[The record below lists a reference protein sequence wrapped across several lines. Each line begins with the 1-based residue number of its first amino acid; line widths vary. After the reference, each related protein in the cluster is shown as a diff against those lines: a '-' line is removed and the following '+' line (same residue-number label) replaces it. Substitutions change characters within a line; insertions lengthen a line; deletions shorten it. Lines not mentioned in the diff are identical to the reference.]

1 MHSTPQDK
9 DMEQK
14 KALFATDTSVRD
26 EIDVSIAAKAY
37 EAAEAVFMSRYVNK
51 TEKNLASDCGD
62 GVVLQVRN
70 DISPE
75 DFEAYASEELASNPN
90 AKISEIAGN
99 RFVSVPLSDG
109 YRYASYFP
117 SRKQARMVSAAS
129 GELMPEQLGEKEH
142 YKGPKTVTQIA
153 PNDEAK
159 NFGMCYVFSLGEGHF
174 LIYDGLGDRGGDE
187 QKIYETMLSATPE
200 GQKPVIDAW
209 ILTHPHFDHTAGV
222 YKFATRYANDV
233 TVKNFVMNMAAGHR
247 FPMRLWYEI
256 SANYA
261 CWIEGT
267 LRSFPDAKVW
277 KAHTGQTFSVGDA
290 RVEVLYTQEEF
301 HGVEM
306 PVNDTSLVTRVFISG
321 KSLIFPADIS
331 GAEEC
336 QWIHDIYGSYLKSDY
351 YQLAHHAWDTDVLRF
366 YYDIDP
372 EHMLWPLRARDWD
385 RETMWTFPAT
395 KVYVEEMNA
404 GKRIFHIAR
413 GENITLPL

>member
-1 MHSTPQDK
+1 
-9 DMEQK
+9 MEQK
-14 KALFATDTSVRD
+14 KALFATDASVRD
-26 EIDVSIAAKAY
+26 EMDVEVAAKAY
-37 EAAEAVFMSRYVNK
+37 EAAEAVFMSRYINK
-51 TEKNLASDCGD
+51 TEKNLTSDCGD
-62 GVVLQVRN
+62 GVVLQVK
-70 DISPE
+70 DGVSPE
-75 DFEAYASEELASNPN
+75 DFEAYAAEELASNRG
-90 AKISEIAGN
+90 AHISEIAGN
-99 RFVSVPLSDG
+99 RFVSVPLPEG

-117 SRKQARMVSAAS
+117 SLKQARMVSAVS

-142 YKGPKTVTQIA
+142 YDGPKTVTQIA

-159 NFGMCYVFSLGEGHF
+159 NFGMCYIFSLGEGHF

-187 QKIYETMLSATPE
+187 QKIYETMRSVTPE

-222 YKFATRYANDV
+222 YKFATRYSGDV
-233 TVKNFVMNMAAGHR
+233 TVRNFVMNMAPGHR
-247 FPMRLWYEI
+247 FHMRLWYEVA
-256 SANYA
+256 ANYA
-261 CWIEGT
+261 CWIDGT
-267 LRSFPDAKVW
+267 LRAFPDAKVW

-301 HGVEM
+301 HGAEM
-306 PVNDTSLVTRVFISG
+306 PINDTSLVTRIFISG

-336 QWIHDIYGSYLKSDY
+336 QWIHDVYGSYLKSDY

-404 GKRIFHIAR
+404 GRRIFHIAR